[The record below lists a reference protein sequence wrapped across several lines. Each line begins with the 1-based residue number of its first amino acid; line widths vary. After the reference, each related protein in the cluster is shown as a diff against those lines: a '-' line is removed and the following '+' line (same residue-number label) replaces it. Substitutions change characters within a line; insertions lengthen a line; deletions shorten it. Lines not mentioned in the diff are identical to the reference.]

1 MHFSTLSAFHNSFWR
16 YHSYITTRAL
26 LFDGS
31 FLQRTLLVDGS
42 FLQCTLLVNGLIL
55 LMYIFCRDGLVV
67 ILIMMRGGA
76 VEGDVEEE
84 VPLLLVSSQV

>member
-1 MHFSTLSAFHNSFWR
+1 
-16 YHSYITTRAL
+16 
-26 LFDGS
+26 
-31 FLQRTLLVDGS
+31 
-42 FLQCTLLVNGLIL
+42 
-55 LMYIFCRDGLVV
+55 MYIFCRDGLVV